1 MTAAAFKSFVMDVE
15 LVIGVQRETDK
26 LFKELE
32 SERDQ
37 LIEERKLLN
46 EKLGEAIK
54 KLSAANADV
63 KRKETVMKHAVAA
76 TLVANKTAVEL
87 DEKVKAVERS
97 ERGVRGKMGAYESEI
112 AQLRSNVSTLVER
125 NRELEESDA
134 LLRKEKRE
142 YQSQIDILSKQMK
155 ESQTALSDFRS
166 NDVTELYNQLRKKFL
181 SLEDEKEVIENLL
194 KKSELKNTE
203 LHKQV
208 ALLQRKVQMKTS

>member
-1 MTAAAFKSFVMDVE
+1 
-15 LVIGVQRETDK
+15 
-26 LFKELE
+26 
-32 SERDQ
+32 
-37 LIEERKLLN
+37 
-46 EKLGEAIK
+46 
-54 KLSAANADV
+54 
-63 KRKETVMKHAVAA
+63 MKHAVAA

-97 ERGVRGKMGAYESEI
+97 ERAVRGKMGAYESEI
-112 AQLRSNVSTLVER
+112 AQLRSNVSTLLER

>member
-1 MTAAAFKSFVMDVE
+1 VTAAAFKSFVMDVE